1 MHKSRSAAYRM
12 SATVFLALAILTGI
26 EYFVSQVNSSAAI
39 LLLLGL
45 IKAYAVVYY
54 FMHINRLWT
63 QDGGH

>member
-26 EYFVSQVNSSAAI
+26 EYFVSQVSSSATI
-39 LLLLGL
+39 MMLIGL
-45 IKAYAVVYY
+45 VKAYAVVYY

>member
-26 EYFVSQVNSSAAI
+26 EYFVSQVSSSATI
-39 LLLLGL
+39 MMLLGL
-45 IKAYAVVYY
+45 VKAYAVVYY